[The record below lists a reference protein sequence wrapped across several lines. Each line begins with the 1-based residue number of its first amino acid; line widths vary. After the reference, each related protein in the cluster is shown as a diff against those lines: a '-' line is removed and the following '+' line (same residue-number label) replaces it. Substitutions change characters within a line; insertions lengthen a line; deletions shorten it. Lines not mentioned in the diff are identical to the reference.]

1 MTGRTILLVMLT
13 VAASVCFAQ
22 KSDAPKP
29 PRTPWANKL
38 FIKGILDDEEKAKA
52 PAPTFIEHDFGTV
65 PTGTLCTHTF
75 KFTNIYSVPL
85 QVVDIRTECGCLKAY
100 PPNKVLEPFE
110 EAEFTVTMNAAAFK
124 GSVTKKLFV
133 TVGPN
138 FYSTAEL
145 QFKANSREDVMLTP
159 GQIDFGT
166 VAQGDKSTKAITLR
180 YTGKQKDWK
189 ITEAPIVSS
198 NQLDVVVKE
207 AARGFVSTDYTI
219 NVTLKDKADGK
230 ALFET
235 IILKTNDPATPTIT
249 IGVLGNVLPPVT
261 IYPAVVEF
269 ANVKPGE
276 VALAKVMVR
285 AKADCL
291 ISSGT
296 ENDSGLSIETFDAKH
311 QLHVVTV
318 RYEPTKSETLR
329 KEFKL
334 RANLPGNP
342 EALLTVVV
350 K

>member
-1 MTGRTILLVMLT
+1 MTGRAILLLSLF
-13 VAASVCFAQ
+13 VAASVGLAQ
-22 KSDAPKP
+22 KGDAPKTV
-29 PRTPWANKL
+29 RSPWANKL

-52 PAPTFIEHDFGTV
+52 PAPVAIEHDFGTV
-65 PTGTLCTHTF
+65 PTGTLCSHTF
-75 KFTNIYSVPL
+75 TFTNIYNVPM
-85 QVVDIRTECGCLKAY
+85 QIVDIRTECGCLKAY
-100 PPNKVLEPFE
+100 PPNKVLEPYE

-124 GSVTKKLFV
+124 GAVTKKLFV

-138 FYSTAEL
+138 FFSTAEL
-145 QFKANSREDVMLTP
+145 QFKAVSREDVMLQP

-166 VAQGDKSTKAITLR
+166 VAQGDKSTKATTLR
-180 YTGKQKDWK
+180 YSGRQKDWK
-189 ITEAPIVSS
+189 ITEAPVVSS
-198 NQLDVVVKE
+198 KHLDVEVKE
-207 AARGFVSTDYTI
+207 AARGFVSTDYSI
-219 NVTLKDKADGK
+219 NVTLKDTADAKAM
-230 ALFET
+230 AET
-235 IILKTNDPATPTIT
+235 ITLKTNDPATPTIT
-249 IGVLGNVLPPVT
+249 VAVSALVQPPVT
-261 IYPAVVEF
+261 IHPAVVEF

-285 AKADCL
+285 AKAECL

-296 ENDSGLSIETFDAKH
+296 EGDNGLSIETFDAKH

-318 RYEPTKSETLR
+318 RYEPTKAEQLK

>member
-1 MTGRTILLVMLT
+1 MMGRAILLVGLFLT
-13 VAASVCFAQ
+13 VSVCVAQ
-22 KSDAPKP
+22 KTDSPKVV
-29 PRTPWANKL
+29 RAPWANKL
-38 FIKGILDDEEKAKA
+38 FLKNILDDEEKAKA

-75 KFTNIYSVPL
+75 SFTNIYNVPL
-85 QVVDIRTECGCLKAY
+85 QVVDIRTECGCLKAF
-100 PPNKVLEPFE
+100 PPNKVLEPYE
-110 EAEFTVTMNAAAFK
+110 DAEFTVTMNAAAFK
-124 GSVTKKLFV
+124 GNTTKKLFV

-145 QFKANSREDVMLTP
+145 HFKANSREDVMLSP
-159 GQIDFGT
+159 GQVDFGT
-166 VAQGDKSTKAITLR
+166 VAQGDKSTKALTLR
-180 YTGKQKDWK
+180 YTGTQKDWK
-189 ITEAPIVSS
+189 ITDAPVVSS
-198 NQLDVVVKE
+198 KQLDVEVKE
-207 AARGFVSTDYTI
+207 AARGFVSTDYSI
-219 NVTLKDKADGK
+219 NVTLKDSADAK
-230 ALFET
+230 PMFET
-235 IILKTNDPATPTIT
+235 IMLKTNDPATPTIT
-249 IGVLGNVLPPVT
+249 IGVTGVVLPPVT

-285 AKADCL
+285 AKAECL

-318 RYEPTKSETLR
+318 RYEPTKTESLR

-350 K
+350 R